1 VAAGGWRRA
10 VVPLFVVGFVA
21 ASLLR
26 TVGMVGAGLG
36 QVTDQ
41 VSTVAIAVALA
52 GVGLSVH
59 PAHIRRAGFRPI
71 LLGAVQW
78 VTVAASSLALQHVT
92 R

>member
-1 VAAGGWRRA
+1 MAAGGWRRA